1 MFFWKSLTFSMTQW
15 MLAIWSL
22 VPLPFL
28 NPIWTSGSSW
38 FTYRWSLAW
47 RILSITLLACEMSA
61 SNNNHLSGS
70 RVFVIY
76 YQKEQGRV
84 SSFVVTKYW
93 ESMDC
98 SLPGFTSNGFSRQEY
113 WSGLP
118 FPSPGDLPVP
128 EIKFTPPAL
137 QAYYLLLS
145 PQGSPVDR
153 LIHVKCVLC
162 SHLVDV
168 VCSHLIAN
176 IFVHSFFFFFF
187 YLFLW
192 MLPISSMIDLLLF

>member
-1 MFFWKSLTFSMTQW
+1 
-15 MLAIWSL
+15 
-22 VPLPFL
+22 
-28 NPIWTSGSSW
+28 
-38 FTYRWSLAW
+38 
-47 RILSITLLACEMSA
+47 
-61 SNNNHLSGS
+61 
-70 RVFVIY
+70 
-76 YQKEQGRV
+76 
-84 SSFVVTKYW
+84 
-93 ESMDC
+93 MDC

-176 IFVHSFFFFFF
+176 IFVNSFFFFFF
-187 YLFLW
+187 
-192 MLPISSMIDLLLF
+192 LPISLDAAHLQYDRSIAILRRAQVYAHMPSIYLYTLIDR